1 MRFRGELGLF
11 GSVRR
16 FAWRV
21 GADVVLTFRNAY
33 GSAWGSKNR
42 SCTGARVTFHQPRP
56 TLRGL
61 FEVRNASRIATHV
74 LHTIHRLVY
83 QGSVSFIYQNLI
95 DPPPARSGSES
106 RRPPRTKGPP
116 NHSNVQV
123 IAMVAG
129 REPRC
134 AISHSHRASAT
145 PPRCGRRRTGGVL
158 GWARAGPRSL
168 SRFQQAATPSRRLS
182 YTRVRRGPSLG
193 CVEARES
200 NGQLERRSGGSLA
213 RETPAFVLQVGLVA
227 CGNLCSRGRLGGFV
241 GAGEVDVDALFDRG
255 DA

>member
-61 FEVRNASRIATHV
+61 FEVRNA
-74 LHTIHRLVY
+74 
-83 QGSVSFIYQNLI
+83 
-95 DPPPARSGSES
+95 GSES
-106 RRPPRTKGPP
+106 RRRPRTKGPP

-182 YTRVRRGPSLG
+182 YTRVRRGPSRLLASP
-193 CVEARES
+193 ARSHSTE
-200 NGQLERRSGGSLA
+200 
-213 RETPAFVLQVGLVA
+213 F
-227 CGNLCSRGRLGGFV
+227 
-241 GAGEVDVDALFDRG
+241 
-255 DA
+255 

>member
-106 RRPPRTKGPP
+106 RRRPRTKGPP

-134 AISHSHRASAT
+134 AISHSHQASAT

-168 SRFQQAATPSRRLS
+168 SRFQQTATLLDTSLS
-182 YTRVRRGPSLG
+182 T
-193 CVEARES
+193 
-200 NGQLERRSGGSLA
+200 
-213 RETPAFVLQVGLVA
+213 
-227 CGNLCSRGRLGGFV
+227 RGRTSRYEASLRWPAASSALQCSASAGSSVRTIMRAAACRVLGG
-241 GAGEVDVDALFDRG
+241 GE
-255 DA
+255 